1 MKTNNENNYVLIGL
15 PHSGKSTFI
24 AALWHI
30 VESEDLEGSLIIKGL
45 PEDSEYLN
53 KLRDTWLSFKDF
65 ERTKVENKHHIT
77 LSVSK
82 QSDDTIS
89 ELKFPDVSGEMYKI
103 QFENRKLD
111 LEYLKMIQTAKGII
125 LFINPD
131 YIIEPQLI
139 SNVDACIGHEKSTIN
154 EVNVKNWEFKD
165 TPTQVVLIDLLQMI
179 LQNINN
185 PIKVAVVVSAWDLII
200 NVRNT
205 KPSNWIETSL
215 PLFFQF
221 LKANDS
227 ILKHTFFGVSAQGGN
242 YSEHKTEL
250 QTKSPSE
257 RIIVQTENETS
268 NDITLPI
275 KWLLN
280 NE

>member
-1 MKTNNENNYVLIGL
+1 MKIINENNYVLIGL

-30 VESEDLEGSLIIKGL
+30 VESGDLKGSLIIKGL

-65 ERTKVENKHHIT
+65 ERTKVENRHHVS
-77 LSVSK
+77 LSVTK
-82 QSDDTIS
+82 QTDDTIS

-131 YIIEPQLI
+131 YITEPQLI
-139 SNVDACIGHEKSTIN
+139 SNVDACIGNGKSSKN
-154 EVNVKNWEFKD
+154 EDNVKKWEFKD

-179 LQNINN
+179 LDNIDK
-185 PIKVAVVVSAWDLII
+185 PIKVAVVVSAWDVFK
-200 NVRNT
+200 NVSNP
-205 KPSNWIETSL
+205 KPLKWIEDSL
-215 PLFFQF
+215 PLLFQF
-221 LKANDS
+221 LNANDS
-227 ILKHTFFGVSAQGGN
+227 LLKHTFFGVSAQGGN

-257 RIIVQTENETS
+257 RIIVQTEDMTS